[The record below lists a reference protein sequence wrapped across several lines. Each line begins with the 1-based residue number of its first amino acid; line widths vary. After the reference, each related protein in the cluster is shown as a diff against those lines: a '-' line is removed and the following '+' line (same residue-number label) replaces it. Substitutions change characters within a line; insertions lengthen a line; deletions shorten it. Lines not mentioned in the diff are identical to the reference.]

1 MRERL
6 RSDLLKGYP
15 GKTVHPVSP
24 LTEQQR
30 PFFLPLPQVKNHSS
44 TVRVDL
50 GMALIHLDLDEMKS
64 VLEVPPHTQHL
75 PNPNISTNQRHILA
89 PNLSFKHP
97 PSLSRSTVGCG

>member
-15 GKTVHPVSP
+15 GKTVHPVSH

-97 PSLSRSTVGCG
+97 PSLSR